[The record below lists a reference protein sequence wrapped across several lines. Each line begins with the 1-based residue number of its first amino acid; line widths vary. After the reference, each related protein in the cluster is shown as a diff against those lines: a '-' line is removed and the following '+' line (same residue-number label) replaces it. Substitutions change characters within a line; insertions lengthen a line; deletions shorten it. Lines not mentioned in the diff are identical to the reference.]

1 MKKKTQ
7 KGPLKGISLNVLL
20 LSITSL
26 LNDISGEMIAPL
38 LPLFIVA
45 IGGAGIGIGL
55 IGGIEE
61 SFSVLLKFFSGYF
74 SDRFGKRRLIVFS
87 GYSLTAISRLFLPF
101 AGIWQHVLAIRAFD
115 RFGKGIRGAPRDA
128 IIADSIEKE
137 HRGKAFGFHRLFD
150 TSGAI
155 IGSTLALL
163 LFIFLGINFQS
174 IFLIAAL
181 VAFLSL
187 IPLIFVMDRKRAKKN
202 FSLRIGL
209 KGLSGKF
216 KLYLLI
222 TGIFSFASF
231 SYMFFIL
238 RAQEILGL
246 NLESTL
252 LAVLSLYVLF
262 NIVYALFSLPAGM
275 LSDRIG
281 RKRTIMLGFAFYIA
295 ASIGFAFFSS
305 IILVIVLFALYGLFN
320 AFTDAIQRAFASD
333 LSKKE
338 AIGTGMGVFYTVL
351 GIAALPANIIAGAIW
366 QFYGSQ
372 MLFIYGAAIAFIAL
386 CMFALLIKEKK

>member
-1 MKKKTQ
+1 MEKKAK
-7 KGPLKGISLNVLL
+7 KVILKGISLNVLL

-38 LPLFIVA
+38 LPLFILA

-61 SFSVLLKFFSGYF
+61 SFSVLLKFLSGYF

-128 IIADSIEKE
+128 IIADSIEKGQ
-137 HRGKAFGFHRLFD
+137 RGKAFGFHRLFD

-155 IGSTLALL
+155 IGSALALL
-163 LFIFLGINFQS
+163 FFIFLGINFQG

-187 IPLIFVMDRKRAKKN
+187 IPLIFVRDRKKARKN
-202 FSLRIGL
+202 FSLKIGL

-216 KLYLLI
+216 KIYLLVV
-222 TGIFSFASF
+222 GVFAFASF

-238 RAQEILGL
+238 RAQEVLGL
-246 NLESTL
+246 SLESTL
-252 LAVLSLYVLF
+252 LIVLSLYVLF

-275 LSDRIG
+275 LSDKIG
-281 RKRTIMLGFAFYIA
+281 RKRTIMIGYGFYVA
-295 ASIGFAFFSS
+295 ASAGFAFFSN
-305 IILVIVLFALYGLFN
+305 IFLVIALFALYGLFN

-333 LSKKE
+333 LLKKE
-338 AIGTGMGVFYTVL
+338 ALGTGMGAFYTAI
-351 GIAALPANIIAGAIW
+351 GIAALPANIIAGFIW
-366 QFYGSQ
+366 QFYGAQ
-372 MLFIYGAAIAFIAL
+372 ILFIYGAIVAFIAL
-386 CMFALLIKEKK
+386 CMFALLIKEK

>member
-1 MKKKTQ
+1 MKKRIQ
-7 KGPLKGISLNVLL
+7 KGLLKGISLNVLL

-101 AGIWQHVLAIRAFD
+101 AGIWQQVLAIRAFD
-115 RFGKGIRGAPRDA
+115 RFGKGVRGAPRDA
-128 IIADSIEKE
+128 IIADSAGEKQ
-137 HRGKAFGFHRLFD
+137 RGKAFGFHRLFD

-155 IGSTLALL
+155 IGSALALL
-163 LFIFLGINFQS
+163 FFLFLGINFQG

-187 IPLIFVMDRKRAKKN
+187 IPLIFVRDRKKARKK
-202 FSLRIGL
+202 FSLKIGL

-216 KLYLLI
+216 KVYLLVV
-222 TGIFSFASF
+222 GVFAFASF

-238 RAQEILGL
+238 RAQEILGTS
-246 NLESTL
+246 LESTL
-252 LAVLSLYVLF
+252 LMVLSLYVLF
-262 NIVYALFSLPAGM
+262 NIVYALFSLPAGI

-281 RKRTIMLGFAFYIA
+281 RKRTIMIGYGFYIA
-295 ASIGFAFFSS
+295 ASAGFAFFSN

-338 AIGTGMGVFYTVL
+338 ALGTGMGAFYTAIGV
-351 GIAALPANIIAGAIW
+351 AALPANIIAGAIW
-366 QFYGSQ
+366 QFYGAQ
-372 MLFIYGAAIAFIAL
+372 ILFIYGAAVAFIAL